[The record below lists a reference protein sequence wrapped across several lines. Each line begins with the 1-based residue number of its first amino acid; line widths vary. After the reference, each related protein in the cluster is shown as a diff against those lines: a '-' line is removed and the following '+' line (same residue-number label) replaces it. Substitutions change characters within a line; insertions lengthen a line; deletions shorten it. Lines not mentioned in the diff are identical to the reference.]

1 MGEIV
6 KIKEMTMKPLTIN
19 DNSQSDKSYLIEKI
33 PQIVKKV
40 ADRTLEEL
48 EKEGIFVFPNI
59 VKETSDLTKEQ
70 MILQSYNDKYY
81 STNVMGFLGYG
92 NERLII
98 KSRFSSDEQDYFFKY
113 LLERVLLLPNIL
125 ELETDANP
133 DSKLFQFF
141 IFLFP
146 YYLKKAVRKG
156 LFKTYIHRSYND
168 YNLKGVI
175 DIPQHIKK
183 NIPFVGKIAYS
194 QREHSC
200 DNDLIELIRHTIEFI
215 KKKPY
220 GKGILVKIKDEI
232 TLITEITN
240 KYNPYEKEKIII
252 KNKKNTIRHA
262 YYHEYRILQRLCIL
276 ILQNQKHQIGSGM
289 NKIYGI
295 LFDGAWLWE
304 EYMDLLVGNLF
315 YHPMNKGKKG
325 VQHLFAGGKGRIY
338 PDFISMNNSE
348 RIIADAKYKPID
360 NIRNQDY
367 FQMLAYMMRF
377 EAKTGIYFYPE
388 QQERESLT
396 LWLNTGSTYEKNV
409 KKGENIKV
417 IKHRLKI
424 PNDAKNYREF
434 CEKMEKSE
442 EKFKSILEYNYENRV
457 Q

>member
-1 MGEIV
+1 MKKMV
-6 KIKEMTMKPLTIN
+6 QKKEMTMKIVTIN
-19 DNSQSDKSYLIEKI
+19 DNSQNDKSYLIKNI
-33 PQIVKKV
+33 PQIVQKV

-48 EKEGIFVFPNI
+48 EKEGIFIFPNTI
-59 VKETSDLTKEQ
+59 KESSDLTKEQ
-70 MILQSYNDKYY
+70 KILQSYNEKYC

-113 LLERVLLLPNIL
+113 LLEQVLLLPNVL

-133 DSKLFQFF
+133 DNKLFQFF

-156 LFKTYIHRSYND
+156 LFKTYIHKSYND

-194 QREHSC
+194 QREYSC
-200 DNDLIELIRHTIEFI
+200 DNDLMELIRHTIEFI

-220 GKGILVKIKDEI
+220 GKRILIKVKDEI
-232 TLITEITN
+232 AVITEITK
-240 KYNPYEKEKIII
+240 KYNSYEKEKIII
-252 KNKKNTIRHA
+252 KNKKNIIRHA
-262 YYHEYRILQRLCIL
+262 YYNEYRILQRLCIL
-276 ILQNQKHQIGSGM
+276 ILQNQKRQIGSGT

-304 EYMDLLVGNLF
+304 EYMNLLIGKSF
-315 YHPMNKGKKG
+315 YHPKNKENKG
-325 VQHLFAGGKGRIY
+325 VQHLFAGGTGRIY

-348 RIIADAKYKPID
+348 RIIADAKYKPIA

-377 EAKTGIYFYPE
+377 EAKIGIYLYPE
-388 QQERESLT
+388 QQERERLT
-396 LWLNTGSTYEKNV
+396 LWLNTGSTYENNV

-417 IKHRLKI
+417 IKYGLKI
-424 PNDAKNYREF
+424 PNDAKNYCEF
-434 CEKMEKSE
+434 LEKMKKLEKNFME
-442 EKFKSILEYNYENRV
+442 LFEKIYC
-457 Q
+457 